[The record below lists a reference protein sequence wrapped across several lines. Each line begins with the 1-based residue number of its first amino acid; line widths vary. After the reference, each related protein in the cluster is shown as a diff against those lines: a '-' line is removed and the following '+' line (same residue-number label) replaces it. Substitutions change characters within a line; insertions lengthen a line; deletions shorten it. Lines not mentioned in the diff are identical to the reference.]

1 MRKKLRNMLIYIIS
15 FLIAFQII
23 KAASNIFF
31 LYTSVDV
38 TIGSEFITVLILF
51 ALTATFAETTIL
63 IIKKKS

>member
-23 KAASNIFF
+23 KAASNTFF
-31 LYTSVDV
+31 LYTAVDV

-63 IIKKKS
+63 IIKKKC